1 MHLCS
6 SIWSGDVSGLCFLQ
20 PLMFKPKNYHVL
32 TWKRQTY
39 QVAVYQK
46 DVSGGVEQKT
56 GVGAVVVQEYLDVSA
71 AVSRAGR
78 PDRCRPSRLRRLI
91 ADAHSLKPFAPPQT
105 ADSYLY
111 TCWFVC
117 VNSIQLEVVF
127 STGLSYR
134 LFIAFLCWEETVE
147 FHYLQSKTRC
157 QVTLLQKEDIIV

>member
-91 ADAHSLKPFAPPQT
+91 ADAHSLNPSPLRRQLTPICILV
-105 ADSYLY
+105 DS
-111 TCWFVC
+111 C
-117 VNSIQLEVVF
+117 VW
-127 STGLSYR
+127 TLSSWR
-134 LFIAFLCWEETVE
+134 LFSPLGTVID
-147 FHYLQSKTRC
+147 FSLLSFAGKRRLNFIILSQRLGVKWHFCRKR
-157 QVTLLQKEDIIV
+157 TL